1 MTATSDLRPDQRVRP
16 RLRDGVMPI
25 ATKRRRWRAS
35 LKARGLSLVIVAL
48 ALALWQGVISFYHV
62 PSWLAPAP
70 GDVWASFSDPDTQT
84 LIGANIWTT
93 VEEALAG
100 FVLAVLIGA
109 VLAGAM
115 AASRVVRDG
124 LYPLLI
130 ASQAIPTIAIGAV
143 LVVAFGYGL
152 TPKVVVVVLFSFFA
166 VTVSVYDALQTLDPD
181 LPGVLKTLGAARRDI
196 LVTAYLPAALPGL
209 FTGAKLAA
217 TYAVAAAVY
226 GEWTGATSGLGYALI
241 EAKTQSPPAQ
251 VFAIVAVMAALGVVA
266 FTLVAVL
273 EWLALPWRRR
283 SR

>member
-1 MTATSDLRPDQRVRP
+1 MTTTSDLRPNPRVR
-16 RLRDGVMPI
+16 
-25 ATKRRRWRAS
+25 ARRSTGDASVLGKQRRALAS
-35 LKARGLSLVIVAL
+35 LKARVLSLALVAS

-70 GDVWASFSDPDTQT
+70 GDVWTSFSDPDTQS
-84 LIGANIWTT
+84 LIGSNIWTT
-93 VEEALAG
+93 VQEALSG

-109 VLAGAM
+109 ALAGAM
-115 AASRVVRDG
+115 AASRIVRDG

-181 LPGVLKTLGAARRDI
+181 LPGVLQTLGASRRDI
-196 LVTAYLPAALPGL
+196 VVTVYLPAALPGL

-217 TYAVAAAVY
+217 TYAMAAAVY
-226 GEWTGATSGLGYALI
+226 GEWTGATGGLGYALI
-241 EAKTQSPPAQ
+241 EAKNQSPPAQ
-251 VFAIVAVMAALGVVA
+251 VFAIVAVMAALGVAA
-266 FTLVAVL
+266 FTLVALL
-273 EWLALPWRRR
+273 EWLCLPWKRP